1 VGAGRLIA
9 IEGHARPVVAK
20 AEGMDDL
27 GRRLISPVLAATCRP
42 SSAAIGTPHMEEFHR
57 GGLAKATIQAANGGA
72 ATC

>member
-9 IEGHARPVVAK
+9 IEGPARPVVAK

-27 GRRLISPVLAATCRP
+27 GRLISPVLAATYRP
-42 SSAAIGTPHMEEFHR
+42 SSAAIWYPQMEEFHR